1 MALLHYIVG
10 AGGRGLEMS
19 DVLGT
24 PNVSYVDDS
33 RPLGQNEHK
42 GFRFNVV
49 SRVNEF
55 GEYLESLDAGVKVSG
70 DTICV
75 WVCIGHPPDKES
87 VLARLYA
94 NTRAELLHY
103 YTPPFY
109 RHYSAVVSKDAT
121 VGRGTLVTYQAV
133 VASFARVGHFV
144 DINYGA
150 IVGHDA
156 IVGDYCVLSPGA
168 KIMGNV
174 LLGDRVFLGANC
186 TVVPGVKIGEG
197 AIVQSGATVFHDV
210 PPGCIAYGYRA
221 SIRNPGEKV

>member
-1 MALLHYIVG
+1 MAVMHYIVG

-55 GEYLESLDAGVKVSG
+55 GELLESLHDGVRVSG
-70 DTICV
+70 DKICV
-75 WVCIGHPPDKES
+75 WVCIGHPPDKET
-87 VLARLYA
+87 VLTRLCSR
-94 NTRAELLHY
+94 TKPELYHY
-103 YTPPFY
+103 YAPPFY
-109 RHYSAVVSKDAT
+109 RHHSAVVSKDAY
-121 VGRGTLVTYQAV
+121 VGYGTLVTYHAT
-133 VASFARVGHFV
+133 VASFARVGHYV
-144 DINYGA
+144 DLNYGA
-150 IVGHDA
+150 IVGHDS
-156 IVGDYCVLSPGA
+156 IVGNYCVISPGA

-174 LLGDRVFLGANC
+174 HIGDRVFLGANC

-210 PPGCIAYGYRA
+210 PPGCIAYGHRA